1 MSKIIIPKW
10 RKRLKEVNW
19 FRSQKEA
26 RAWARSLGQ
35 KLKPWIEIEPA
46 GFCRKSG
53 WLVRVYE
60 IKEEMRNERDKGN
73 EGEMLSRLED
83 HS

>member
-1 MSKIIIPKW
+1 MSKIIIPEE

-60 IKEEMRNERDKGN
+60 IKEEEER
-73 EGEMLSRLED
+73 
-83 HS
+83 